1 MTGSL
6 DTPTTPPVPRV
17 VLIYG
22 VLGLV
27 PFLAPPLVGL
37 LAPDQ
42 SGLAGT
48 ALALYGGLIL
58 SFLGGARWGMAIGE
72 DRPRAFTITVAMI
85 PTVAGLDLLLLPPQ
99 AQTEK
104 LLGLAAALALHLLWD
119 LRSNGPPAWY
129 PRLRILLTLGAM
141 TGLIAGAIWLRS

>member
-6 DTPTTPPVPRV
+6 GTPTTPPVPRV

-58 SFLGGARWGMAIGE
+58 SFLGGAR
-72 DRPRAFTITVAMI
+72 
-85 PTVAGLDLLLLPPQ
+85 
-99 AQTEK
+99 
-104 LLGLAAALALHLLWD
+104 
-119 LRSNGPPAWY
+119 
-129 PRLRILLTLGAM
+129 
-141 TGLIAGAIWLRS
+141 

>member
-1 MTGSL
+1 MTEAL
-6 DTPTTPPVPRV
+6 DTQTRPPIPRV

-37 LAPDQ
+37 MAPNL
-42 SGLAGT
+42 SGVAATG
-48 ALALYGGLIL
+48 LALYGGLIL

-72 DRPRAFTITVAMI
+72 ERPRAFTITVAMI
-85 PTVAGLDLLLLPPQ
+85 PTLVSLALLMLPPQ

-104 LLGLAAALALHLLWD
+104 LLGLAMALALHLLWD

-129 PRLRILLTLGAM
+129 PPLRILLTLGAM
-141 TGLIAGAIWLRS
+141 AGLIAGAIWLRS